1 MDLSALEDCVW
12 MTSSLALRA
21 SGERSVGGGGLY
33 SAAPRAERMA
43 RRAEGGGGGAQTGGG
58 GGREKRSGGG
68 VCESVCRRE
77 RGVSVL
83 RGGRMRALT
92 HHTTAVKVA

>member
-1 MDLSALEDCVW
+1 MDLSAPEDCVW
-12 MTSSLALRA
+12 MTSRLALRA
-21 SGERSVGGGGLY
+21 SGERSVGGGRLY

-43 RRAEGGGGGAQTGGG
+43 RGARKVVVVARRQG
-58 GGREKRSGGG
+58 EAARSGGG

-83 RGGRMRALT
+83 
-92 HHTTAVKVA
+92 